1 MQLEKQKPWHGIGVD
16 VDANL
21 SSREMLYKA
30 KLDWEVS
37 KIPSQR
43 PKSYANQ
50 ETLRFFKGFFEEGK
64 SQGACCIQTNFGREN
79 KALSR
84 GRFAGP
90 FSVLNT
96 LNPRAR

>member
-1 MQLEKQKPWHGIGVD
+1 MQIEKQKPWHGIGVD

-43 PKSYANQ
+43 PKSYGNQ
-50 ETLRFFKGFFEEGK
+50 ETLRFFKGFFGPIATMIMKPLKLK
-64 SQGACCIQTNFGREN
+64 SKI
-79 KALSR
+79 
-84 GRFAGP
+84 
-90 FSVLNT
+90 
-96 LNPRAR
+96 

>member
-1 MQLEKQKPWHGIGVD
+1 MQIEKQKPWHGIGVD

-43 PKSYANQ
+43 PKSYGNQ
-50 ETLRFFKGFFEEGK
+50 ERKM
-64 SQGACCIQTNFGREN
+64 N
-79 KALSR
+79 
-84 GRFAGP
+84 
-90 FSVLNT
+90 
-96 LNPRAR
+96 